1 LTRPRSNAE
10 KKIGLKIAMAQKG
23 GTRVAIINVGDDV
36 HYYSTSY
43 EEWMPAKVIGLNED
57 NSFELDIKSGAHP
70 SMVIKNP
77 TPEDLASKPK
87 SLLVPAY
94 TPPPPRE
101 INEDELPPAAKVVI
115 PCYANFVCQAL
126 E

>member
-1 LTRPRSNAE
+1 MP
-10 KKIGLKIAMAQKG
+10 QKV
-23 GTRVAIINVGDDV
+23 GTTVAIINVGDDV
-36 HYYSTSY
+36 YYYSTSY
-43 EEWMPAKVIGLNED
+43 EEWMPAKVIALNED
-57 NSFELDIKSGAHP
+57 NSFELDVKSGAHP

-87 SLLVPAY
+87 CLLVPVY

-115 PCYANFVCQAL
+115 EKKFVQGGRGMLDVC
-126 E
+126 ECINRR

>member
-1 LTRPRSNAE
+1 MP
-10 KKIGLKIAMAQKG
+10 QKA
-23 GTRVAIINVGDDV
+23 GTTVAIINVGDDV

-43 EEWMPAKVIGLNED
+43 EEWMPAKVVALNED

-70 SMVIKNP
+70 SLVIKNP

-87 SLLVPAY
+87 CLLVPAY

-101 INEDELPPAAKVVI
+101 INEDELPPAAKVVLTDLRLRSC
-115 PCYANFVCQAL
+115 PAGNSWTRQCQVSRNKFRN
-126 E
+126 